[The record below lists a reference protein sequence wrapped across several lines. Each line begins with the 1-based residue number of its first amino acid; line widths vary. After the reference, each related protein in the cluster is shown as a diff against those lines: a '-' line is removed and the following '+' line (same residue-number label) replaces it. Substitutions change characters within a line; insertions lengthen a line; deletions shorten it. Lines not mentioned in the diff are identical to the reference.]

1 WSALG
6 GIKFGSQN
14 PPDNVTWGTSGIPL
28 NKSITPGSTYTF
40 LLGVTAP
47 ITPGAYNFQW
57 QMFRTGAGYFGVP
70 TTNVAI
76 QVGGGGGGGTNG
88 AAFVSQSVPSSMT
101 AGQVTGVSVTMN
113 NNGSTTWTPGTY
125 FLGSLNPQ
133 GNTTWGLNQV
143 ALGSSVAPG
152 QNATFT
158 FNITAP

>member
-1 WSALG
+1 ALMISQSVPTSMNPGQSYSVSVSMKNTGTSTWSALG

-113 NNGSTTWTPGTY
+113 NNGSTT
-125 FLGSLNPQ
+125 
-133 GNTTWGLNQV
+133 
-143 ALGSSVAPG
+143 
-152 QNATFT
+152 
-158 FNITAP
+158 